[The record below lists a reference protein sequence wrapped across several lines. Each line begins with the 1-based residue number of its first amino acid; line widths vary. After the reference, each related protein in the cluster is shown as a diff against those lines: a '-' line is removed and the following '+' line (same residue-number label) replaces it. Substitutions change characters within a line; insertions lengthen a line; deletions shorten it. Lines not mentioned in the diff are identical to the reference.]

1 MAQQPI
7 LAILGPLE
15 NADGT
20 PARQNGGTLKE
31 RLAQMDTVDHSVVVR
46 PTHPQPIHTQR
57 AVVTQR

>member
-20 PARQNGGTLKE
+20 PARQNGGTY
-31 RLAQMDTVDHSVVVR
+31 RYRDM
-46 PTHPQPIHTQR
+46 TQLGP
-57 AVVTQR
+57 

>member
-31 RLAQMDTVDHSVVVR
+31 RLAQMGTVDHSVVVR
-46 PTHPQPIHTQR
+46 PPPSRPQPPALATQR
-57 AVVTQR
+57 